1 MRKRSICT
9 AIAVLIA
16 GAAAL
21 PADAQTKASAQ
32 VVKSP
37 VAQLWM
43 DVATITMPGM
53 PDMPGMGSMMSM
65 LGGGGGGAG
74 GGNAFGNTR
83 SMSPGRYVDIALHTQ
98 RKPAGTEGTQTVPAV
113 TGLAPSLPL
122 IPPKAEAPAPR
133 GERNTPESM
142 ERPKGRILFYWGC
155 GETVRPG
162 QPRVID
168 FAKAGPEEW
177 GTFMQGRAPRERGAQ
192 SVAGNALWPNER
204 DRRSFTREASLVGD
218 HAVTGEGV
226 PAGLKFAIGAT
237 HDFMPAIDLMQ
248 TGAPAA
254 VVNTSWQPVRNA
266 QAYFLNAMS
275 GGDNE
280 LVFWSSSEVPDFGMG
295 LMDYASPANIEQW
308 LKEKVLLPTSTTQCA
323 IPNGI
328 FAKAQGGMLRM
339 IAFGPELNLAYPPR
353 PSDVKVAW
361 EPEWAVRVRT
371 KSTAMSMLGMDAGE
385 RRSGRSRNAPSQ
397 GQPPADAP
405 QDEPKM
411 PGAVDLLKG
420 IFGK

>member
-1 MRKRSICT
+1 MRTSSICT
-9 AIAVLIA
+9 AITVLVA
-16 GAAAL
+16 SASAL
-21 PADAQTKASAQ
+21 PADAQTKSAAQ
-32 VVKSP
+32 VVKAP

-53 PDMPGMGSMMSM
+53 PDMPGMGAMAGMF
-65 LGGGGGGAG
+65 GGGGGG

-98 RKPAGTEGTQTVPAV
+98 RMPAGTEGTQTVPVA

-122 IPPKAEAPAPR
+122 VPPKAEAPTPR
-133 GERNTPESM
+133 GDRTTPESY

-192 SVAGNALWPNER
+192 SVTGNALWPNDR
-204 DRRSFTREASLVGD
+204 DRRSFSREASLVGE
-218 HAVTGEGV
+218 HAVTGDGV
-226 PAGLKFAIGAT
+226 PAGLKFAVSSL
-237 HDFMPAIDLMQ
+237 HDFMPGIALTQ
-248 TGAPAA
+248 SGSPAA
-254 VVNTSWQPVRNA
+254 VVNTSWQPVSNA

-275 GGDNE
+275 GGNDE

-328 FAKAQGGMLRM
+328 FAKSQGGMLRM
-339 IAFGPELNLAYPPR
+339 IAFGPELNVAFPPR
-353 PSDVKVAW
+353 PSDLKVAW

-371 KSTAMSMLGMDAGE
+371 KSTALAMLGMDATE
-385 RRSGRSRNAPSQ
+385 RRGGRSRSAPAT

>member
-1 MRKRSICT
+1 MRTSSICT
-9 AIAVLIA
+9 AITILVASVS
-16 GAAAL
+16 AL
-21 PADAQTKASAQ
+21 PADAQTKSAAQ
-32 VVKSP
+32 VVKAP

-53 PDMPGMGSMMSM
+53 PDMPGMGAIAGMF
-65 LGGGGGGAG
+65 GGGGGGG

-98 RKPAGTEGTQTVPAV
+98 RMPTGTEATQTVPVA

-122 IPPKAEAPAPR
+122 VPPKAEAPMPR
-133 GERNTPESM
+133 GDRTTPESY

-192 SVAGNALWPNER
+192 SVTGNALWPNDR
-204 DRRSFTREASLVGD
+204 DRRSFSREASLVGE
-218 HAVTGEGV
+218 HAVTGDGV
-226 PAGLKFAIGAT
+226 PAGLKFAFSSL
-237 HDFMPAIDLMQ
+237 HDFMPGFALTQ
-248 TGAPAA
+248 SGSPAA
-254 VVNTSWQPVRNA
+254 VVNTSWQPVSNA

-275 GGDNE
+275 GGNDE

-295 LMDYASPANIEQW
+295 LMDYASPANVEQW
-308 LKEKVLLPTSTTQCA
+308 VKEKVLLPTSTTQCA

-328 FAKAQGGMLRM
+328 FAKSQGGMLRM
-339 IAFGPELNLAYPPR
+339 IAFGPELNVVYPPR
-353 PSDVKVAW
+353 PSDLKVAW

-371 KSTAMSMLGMDAGE
+371 KSTALAMLGMDANE
-385 RRSGRSRNAPSQ
+385 RHGGRSRSAPST

-405 QDEPKM
+405 QDEPKL

>member
-1 MRKRSICT
+1 MRTSSICM
-9 AIAVLIA
+9 AITVLVA
-16 GAAAL
+16 SASAL
-21 PADAQTKASAQ
+21 PADAQTKSAAQ
-32 VVKSP
+32 VVKAP

-53 PDMPGMGSMMSM
+53 PDMPGMGAMAGMF
-65 LGGGGGGAG
+65 GGGGGG

-98 RKPAGTEGTQTVPAV
+98 RMPAGTEGTQTVPVA

-122 IPPKAEAPAPR
+122 VPPKAEAPTPR
-133 GERNTPESM
+133 GDRTTPESY

-192 SVAGNALWPNER
+192 SVTGNALWPNDR
-204 DRRSFTREASLVGD
+204 DRRSFSREASLVGE
-218 HAVTGEGV
+218 HAVTGDGV
-226 PAGLKFAIGAT
+226 PAGLKFAISSL
-237 HDFMPAIDLMQ
+237 HDFMPGIALTQ
-248 TGAPAA
+248 SGSPAA
-254 VVNTSWQPVRNA
+254 VVNTSWQPVSNA

-275 GGDNE
+275 GGNDE

-328 FAKAQGGMLRM
+328 FAKSQGGMLRM
-339 IAFGPELNLAYPPR
+339 IAFGPELNVVYPPR
-353 PSDVKVAW
+353 PSDIKVPW

-371 KSTAMSMLGMDAGE
+371 KSTALAMLGMDATE
-385 RRSGRSRNAPSQ
+385 RRGGRSRSAPAT

>member
-1 MRKRSICT
+1 MRTSSICM
-9 AIAVLIA
+9 AITVLVA
-16 GAAAL
+16 SASAL
-21 PADAQTKASAQ
+21 PADAQTKSAAQ
-32 VVKSP
+32 VVKAP

-53 PDMPGMGSMMSM
+53 PDMPGMGAMAGMF
-65 LGGGGGGAG
+65 GGGGGG

-98 RKPAGTEGTQTVPAV
+98 RMPAGTEGTQTVPVA

-122 IPPKAEAPAPR
+122 VPPKAEAPTPR
-133 GERNTPESM
+133 GDRTTPESY

-192 SVAGNALWPNER
+192 SVTGNALWPNDR
-204 DRRSFTREASLVGD
+204 DRRSFSREASLVGE
-218 HAVTGEGV
+218 HAVTGDGV
-226 PAGLKFAIGAT
+226 PAGLKFAVSSL
-237 HDFMPAIDLMQ
+237 HDFMPGIALTQ
-248 TGAPAA
+248 SGSPAA
-254 VVNTSWQPVRNA
+254 VVNTSWQPVSNA

-275 GGDNE
+275 GGNDE

-328 FAKAQGGMLRM
+328 FAKSQGGMLRM
-339 IAFGPELNLAYPPR
+339 IAFGPELNVVYPPR
-353 PSDVKVAW
+353 PSDLKVAW

-371 KSTAMSMLGMDAGE
+371 KSTALAMLGMDATE
-385 RRSGRSRNAPSQ
+385 RRGGRSRSAPAT

>member
-1 MRKRSICT
+1 MRTSSICM
-9 AIAVLIA
+9 AITVLVA
-16 GAAAL
+16 SASAL
-21 PADAQTKASAQ
+21 PADAQTKSAAQ
-32 VVKSP
+32 VVKAP

-53 PDMPGMGSMMSM
+53 PDMPGMGAMAGMF
-65 LGGGGGGAG
+65 GGGGGG

-83 SMSPGRYVDIALHTQ
+83 SMSPGRYLDIALHTQ
-98 RKPAGTEGTQTVPAV
+98 RMPAGTEGTQTVPVA

-122 IPPKAEAPAPR
+122 VPPKAEAPTPR
-133 GERNTPESM
+133 GDRTTPESY

-192 SVAGNALWPNER
+192 SVTGNALWPNDR
-204 DRRSFTREASLVGD
+204 DRRSFSREASLVGE
-218 HAVTGEGV
+218 HAVTGDGV
-226 PAGLKFAIGAT
+226 PAGLKFAVSSL
-237 HDFMPAIDLMQ
+237 HDFMPGIALTQ
-248 TGAPAA
+248 SGSPAA
-254 VVNTSWQPVRNA
+254 VVNTSWQPVSNA

-275 GGDNE
+275 GGNDE

-328 FAKAQGGMLRM
+328 FAKSQGGMLRM
-339 IAFGPELNLAYPPR
+339 IAFGPELNVVYPPR
-353 PSDVKVAW
+353 PSDLKVAW

-371 KSTAMSMLGMDAGE
+371 KSTALAMLGMDATE
-385 RRSGRSRNAPSQ
+385 RRGGRSRSAPAT

>member
-1 MRKRSICT
+1 M
-9 AIAVLIA
+9 
-16 GAAAL
+16 
-21 PADAQTKASAQ
+21 
-32 VVKSP
+32 
-37 VAQLWM
+37 
-43 DVATITMPGM
+43 
-53 PDMPGMGSMMSM
+53 
-65 LGGGGGGAG
+65 
-74 GGNAFGNTR
+74 
-83 SMSPGRYVDIALHTQ
+83 
-98 RKPAGTEGTQTVPAV
+98 PAGTEGTQTVPVA

-122 IPPKAEAPAPR
+122 VPPKAEAPTPR
-133 GERNTPESM
+133 GDRTTPESY

-192 SVAGNALWPNER
+192 SVTGNALWPNDR
-204 DRRSFTREASLVGD
+204 DRRSFSREASLVGE
-218 HAVTGEGV
+218 HAVTGDGV
-226 PAGLKFAIGAT
+226 PAGLKFAVSSL
-237 HDFMPAIDLMQ
+237 HDFMPGIALTQ
-248 TGAPAA
+248 SGSPAA
-254 VVNTSWQPVRNA
+254 VVNTSWQPVSNA

-275 GGDNE
+275 GGNDE

-328 FAKAQGGMLRM
+328 FAKSQGGMLRM
-339 IAFGPELNLAYPPR
+339 IAFGPELNVVYPPR
-353 PSDVKVAW
+353 PSDLKVAW

-371 KSTAMSMLGMDAGE
+371 KSTALAMLGMDATE
-385 RRSGRSRNAPSQ
+385 RRGGRSRSAPAT

>member
-1 MRKRSICT
+1 MRTSSICM
-9 AIAVLIA
+9 AITVLVA
-16 GAAAL
+16 SASVL
-21 PADAQTKASAQ
+21 PADAQTKSAAQ
-32 VVKSP
+32 VVKAP

-53 PDMPGMGSMMSM
+53 PDMPGMGAMAGMF
-65 LGGGGGGAG
+65 GGGGGG

-83 SMSPGRYVDIALHTQ
+83 SMSPGRYLDIALHTQ
-98 RKPAGTEGTQTVPAV
+98 RMPAGTEGTQTVPVA

-122 IPPKAEAPAPR
+122 VPPKAEAPTPR
-133 GERNTPESM
+133 GDRTTPESY

-192 SVAGNALWPNER
+192 SVTGNALWPNDR
-204 DRRSFTREASLVGD
+204 DRRSFSREASLVGE
-218 HAVTGEGV
+218 HAVTGDGV
-226 PAGLKFAIGAT
+226 PAGLKFAVSSL
-237 HDFMPAIDLMQ
+237 HDFMPGIALTQ
-248 TGAPAA
+248 SGSPAA
-254 VVNTSWQPVRNA
+254 VVNTSWQPVSNA

-275 GGDNE
+275 GGNDE

-328 FAKAQGGMLRM
+328 FAKSQGGMLRM
-339 IAFGPELNLAYPPR
+339 IAFGPELNVVYPPR
-353 PSDVKVAW
+353 PSDLKVAW

-371 KSTAMSMLGMDAGE
+371 KSTALAMLGMDATE
-385 RRSGRSRNAPSQ
+385 RRGGRSRSAPAT